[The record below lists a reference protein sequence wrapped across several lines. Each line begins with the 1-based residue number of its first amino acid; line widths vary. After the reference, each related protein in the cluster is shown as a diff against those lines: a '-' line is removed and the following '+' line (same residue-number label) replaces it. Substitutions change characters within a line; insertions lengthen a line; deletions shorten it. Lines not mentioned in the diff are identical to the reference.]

1 MFNFLL
7 DQVFD
12 SEKSNEEVYSEF
24 CSPIVES
31 VIGGFNGTIFAYG
44 QTSSGKTYTLTGDD
58 EKDIRGIIHY
68 TIYDIF
74 NTIQNMPEREFLLR
88 VSVMEIYNEHVFDLL
103 SEKSE
108 NLKLHEDQDGHVNVC
123 GLSEEVVQ
131 NSNQVFELMKICQKK
146 RKTGDTLMN
155 ERSSRSHLIFR
166 MIIESELRGVE
177 NAAVIVSQFN
187 LVDLAG
193 SERVAQTGAKGV
205 RFKESININ
214 KSLSM
219 LSHVIS
225 QLSVKP
231 IRFISYRGSKLT
243 RILQNSLGGNAKT
256 AIICTI
262 TPVSIDDTLSTLKF
276 ARRAKCIKNK
286 PEVNKVE
293 GEEALLNRYA
303 NEIKKLNEQ
312 LQAKEGETLGKEKLQ
327 RENED
332 LQRQIQE
339 LKLKFVS
346 QLVPEYEKPAFPK
359 ASRRE
364 TWGGSLDE
372 ARIRN
377 LLTQKKA
384 RKQTLQLSMLEEESE
399 TETNYSDNEDICDP
413 FFPIPRDMKDTEVQ
427 TEVILYLPEQKA
439 VEDAKIQCQLPV
451 CNLCE
456 ARKMKEQNERL
467 KSELG
472 GLKEFTTLERQIF
485 SAESQLSKDLD
496 QSTI

>member
-1 MFNFLL
+1 
-7 DQVFD
+7 
-12 SEKSNEEVYSEF
+12 
-24 CSPIVES
+24 
-31 VIGGFNGTIFAYG
+31 
-44 QTSSGKTYTLTGDD
+44 
-58 EKDIRGIIHY
+58 
-68 TIYDIF
+68 
-74 NTIQNMPEREFLLR
+74 
-88 VSVMEIYNEHVFDLL
+88 
-103 SEKSE
+103 
-108 NLKLHEDQDGHVNVC
+108 
-123 GLSEEVVQ
+123 
-131 NSNQVFELMKICQKK
+131 
-146 RKTGDTLMN
+146 MN
-155 ERSSRSHLIFR
+155 ERSSRSHVIFR
-166 MIIESELRGVE
+166 MIIESELRGIE
-177 NAAVIVSQFN
+177 NAAVNVSQFN

-231 IRFISYRGSKLT
+231 DQFINYRDSKLT

-286 PEVNKVE
+286 PHVNEVLTE
-293 GEEALLNRYA
+293 QALLKRYA

-339 LKLKFVS
+339 LKLKFMS
-346 QLVPEYEKPAFPK
+346 QLVPEYEKPALPK

-377 LLTQKKA
+377 LITQQKN

-413 FFPIPRDMKDTEVQ
+413 FFAMPRDIKDTEVQ

-439 VEDAKIQCQLPV
+439 VENVEIQCQLPI
-451 CNLCE
+451 CNLPE
-456 ARKMKEQNERL
+456 DTKV
-467 KSELG
+467 
-472 GLKEFTTLERQIF
+472 
-485 SAESQLSKDLD
+485 
-496 QSTI
+496 